1 MMYHILVVEDDLSIQ
16 KAMVTF
22 LKKEGY
28 SVDYVS
34 NGLDA
39 LELSKINKYHLILLD
54 MMLPKKNGQEV
65 LEEIRHESPEQPV
78 VIISALDDEYIQM
91 SAFVKKIDDYITKP
105 FSMNI
110 LLFKINAILNRIY
123 GKEEESIQIGN
134 LNLYINQY
142 EIYKDKVKVDV
153 TPKEFEIV
161 QAMFLNR
168 GKVYS
173 REELLTAVWGYDF
186 LGDSRTIDV
195 HIKNIRQKLGNN
207 VIKTIKGIGYK
218 VEKYEG

>member
-1 MMYHILVVEDDLSIQ
+1 MYHILVVEDDLSIQ